1 MMAIDRNI
9 LAKTVIPGGDTLSGI
24 VSDSA
29 CMPGTIACQVST
41 KPPAYDPA
49 GAKKLLAEAGFA
61 DGFDL
66 ELNVHQPIKEVA
78 EAMAG
83 QLRAVGI
90 RASVRP
96 LPIALYSRLR
106 GEGKFTAFLG
116 SRPTNGQPDVSDMY
130 EFYFTGNRDYW
141 RDPALKEAQEAG
153 LVEFDPEKRAA
164 IYQKGM
170 DRVNEMNYI
179 LPVAELPMVWVHR
192 TNVKIEDDRVSVFGS
207 RLGDFSWTN

>member
-1 MMAIDRNI
+1 
-9 LAKTVIPGGDTLSGI
+9 
-24 VSDSA
+24 
-29 CMPGTIACQVST
+29 MPGTVACSITV

-66 ELNVHQPIKEVA
+66 ELNAHQPMKEVA

-83 QLRAVGI
+83 QLRVVGI

-116 SRPTNGQPDVSDMY
+116 SRPTNGQPDVSDIY

-141 RDPALKEAQEAG
+141 NDPIIQQAKKAG
-153 LVEFDPEKRAA
+153 LVEFDDEKRVA
-164 IYQKGM
+164 IYEKGM

-179 LPVAELPMVWVHR
+179 LPIAELPMVWVHAKDVR
-192 TNVKIEDDRVSVFGS
+192 IEENRLSSFGS
-207 RLGDFSWTN
+207 RLGDFFWAN